1 MAPSHPAWHPTR
13 CCDGPG
19 LTRELQ
25 YPVLAAL
32 AAHFPLPALR
42 RLPFGSRVIRRLIAL
57 ALLVCAT
64 WLSTGKFSIGSSS
77 VPTGSSAAGVYTLAG
92 RIVNV
97 ADGDTLTVLVGGK
110 QERVRLASIDAPETS
125 HGSQRPGQPYGQAS
139 RQALADLVAGRT
151 LQLRC
156 YEHDQYGRNI
166 CDVPLPDGQVANR
179 VMVAGGMA
187 WANEQGGG
195 KYLRDPDLRRLEKQ
209 ARQARLGLWQRPGAV
224 APWEWRW
231 KCWKAL
237 ETGHSTPIC

>member
-1 MAPSHPAWHPTR
+1 M
-13 CCDGPG
+13 
-19 LTRELQ
+19 
-25 YPVLAAL
+25 

-77 VPTGSSAAGVYTLAG
+77 VPTGSSAAGAYTLAG

-166 CDVPLPDGQVANR
+166 CDVPLPDGRVANR